1 MIVGTTHHTEESKGL
16 GEEPE
21 EEMVLLRGTRDA
33 EVREDFGREGEESTP
48 DRRWGSCTVTG
59 AQCGGW

>member
-1 MIVGTTHHTEESKGL
+1 MLIVGTTHHTEESKGL

-21 EEMVLLRGTRDA
+21 EEMALLRGTRDA

-48 DRRWGSCTVTG
+48 DRR
-59 AQCGGW
+59 